1 MFSLFVYTQSLP
13 PKMYPLGVHKPTMRA
28 RLLLVVSFVV
38 NFKIHH
44 SSNTVFLQKF
54 MQFNLTSPGEET
66 FSPTDSRPEANSSDT
81 SNDSNVPAFD
91 LGHSPIC
98 PSEMNIFW
106 QLRPPFTSEKNDS
119 KDKPTD
125 GIFHQAL
132 DFAFGECCQFYRG
145 NKPVMRY
152 LEMTDN
158 STSLR
163 SHILADE
170 TSLVF
175 PVQEDWFIGR
185 MLYINVLDSPGVV
198 LIRRETFYSTER
210 RTQLLK
216 AIFGT
221 WPIVILSLLLSSV
234 AGIFIWMLVS
244 RAFSKNSNNFCIY
257 KCNSSR
263 LQGLKRPGSI
273 ANFAN
278 SSTDVYSFYL

>member
-1 MFSLFVYTQSLP
+1 
-13 PKMYPLGVHKPTMRA
+13 
-28 RLLLVVSFVV
+28 
-38 NFKIHH
+38 
-44 SSNTVFLQKF
+44 
-54 MQFNLTSPGEET
+54 
-66 FSPTDSRPEANSSDT
+66 
-81 SNDSNVPAFD
+81 
-91 LGHSPIC
+91 
-98 PSEMNIFW
+98 
-106 QLRPPFTSEKNDS
+106 
-119 KDKPTD
+119 
-125 GIFHQAL
+125 
-132 DFAFGECCQFYRG
+132 
-145 NKPVMRY
+145 MRY

-244 RAFSKNSNNFCIY
+244 HAFSKNSNNFCIY

-273 ANFAN
+273 ANFVN